1 MGSSP
6 ERGTIIDDHE
16 LVLRTKRGDR
26 SAFEILVSRYQD
38 RAYNV
43 AYQNGVLVIVI
54 SASAP

>member
-6 ERGTIIDDHE
+6 ERGTIDDHE

-26 SAFEILVSRYQD
+26 SAFEILVSRYQ
-38 RAYNV
+38 RPSV
-43 AYQNGVLVIVI
+43 QRGLPERGPVIVI